1 MEEELKLGKTYKS
14 GTGIKVILKGYE
26 KIGQI
31 FFDLLDDC
39 NSKSKFEEA
48 MKYPLC
54 IFPYSRSVKEEM
66 A

>member
-26 KIGQI
+26 KIGQN

-39 NSKSKFEEA
+39 NSKSKF
-48 MKYPLC
+48 
-54 IFPYSRSVKEEM
+54 
-66 A
+66 